1 MGMLATTRSVNPALA
16 TCTASTCSASSNSG
30 SSQPSEVTT
39 TLISHVHYPSS
50 FNPSTFDINIYIEAT
65 KAALGVSTA
74 PEALVKVWEIFVSYL
89 VPAGADMAALKTAIA
104 TANSVEESAITLTAP
119 ARRLGQ
125 GRRLNTQVDVKI
137 VTPDAAAA
145 QAVKMSAASVDALT
159 TELGG
164 AVTVKAGSEPK
175 AAAVIETVV
184 KSDASQAGNLQDLIT
199 GAEAAV
205 GGTIKAEVSTNNPG
219 PQTESR
225 SSASSSSITLAMLVL
240 LRIVM

>member
-1 MGMLATTRSVNPALA
+1 MP
-16 TCTASTCSASSNSG
+16 TCSGSSSSG

-39 TLISHVHYPSS
+39 TLMSHVHYPAT
-50 FNPSTFDINIYIEAT
+50 FDPTTFDIKTYIDAT

-74 PEALVKVWEIFVSYL
+74 PEALVKAWEVLVSYL

-145 QAVKMSAASVDALT
+145 QAVKTSAASVDALT

-205 GGTIKAEVSTNNPG
+205 GGTITAEVNPG
-219 PQTESR
+219 PQTES
-225 SSASSSSITLAMLVL
+225 SSSVSSSSITLAMLVL
-240 LRIVM
+240 LSIVM

>member
-1 MGMLATTRSVNPALA
+1 MP
-16 TCTASTCSASSNSG
+16 TCSGSSSSG

-39 TLISHVHYPSS
+39 TLISHVHYPAS
-50 FNPSTFDINIYIEAT
+50 FNPTTFDINIYIEAT

-89 VPAGADMAALKTAIA
+89 VPAGADMAVLKTAIA

-137 VTPDAAAA
+137 ATPDAAAA
-145 QAVKMSAASVDALT
+145 QAVKTSAASVDALT

-164 AVTVKAGSEPK
+164 TVTVKAGSEPK
-175 AAAVIETVV
+175 AAAVV

-205 GGTIKAEVSTNNPG
+205 GGTITAEVNPG
-219 PQTESR
+219 PQTES
-225 SSASSSSITLAMLVL
+225 SSSVSSSSITLAMLVL
-240 LRIVM
+240 LSIVM